1 MGAMSDPSSLGLSE
15 RWRQA
20 ALEPYTDAPRSTDE
34 WLEALV
40 LGADAAVRVVLED
53 YLHRLNVLS
62 SVTDGTAVEDMR
74 ARLAMHLD
82 ELTSRGRSDD

>member
-1 MGAMSDPSSLGLSE
+1 MTGVGLSD

-20 ALEPYTDAPRSTDE
+20 ACNASAEGGDPLLD
-34 WLEALV
+34 
-40 LGADAAVRVVLED
+40 GADAAVRVVLED
-53 YLHRLNVLS
+53 YLSRLNVLS

-82 ELTSRGRSDD
+82 ELTSRGRSDV